1 MQRIAH
7 LCFSDDNLHSI
18 EVIQAAI
25 TEFDKISGLSANA
38 SESEVFFA
46 GVQVNLKQ
54 QILHIL
60 KFKGGLLPVRY
71 LGVPL
76 IFGKLKHKDCIPLL
90 LLYLGEDD
98 LGFYCVWE
106 LLRQWIILLVS

>member
-46 GVQVNLKQ
+46 GMRVNLKQ

-60 KFKGGLLPVRY
+60 KFKEGHLPVRY

-76 IFGKLKHKDCIPLL
+76 ISGKLRHQDCIPFL
-90 LLYLGEDD
+90 LLYLGEVLGLMI
-98 LGFYCVWE
+98 LGFIAFGSC
-106 LLRQWIILLVS
+106 